1 MYDDTQEICA
11 TVLQAAEQ
19 ASITEIQWLHWIDEV
34 EALLGHSA
42 DGDESLDGYSLDGAY
57 DAYRAGFTPVEYW
70 QGV

>member
-1 MYDDTQEICA
+1 MYDD
-11 TVLQAAEQ
+11 LQDHPMAVFHAAEQ